1 MAVQDDILELIKE
14 HFPEEAVTASVIA
27 EMKNLSRNTV
37 SHYLNR
43 LVEEGQL
50 NKIKEKP
57 TKFQLPNGDVDTK
70 DSFYKIIGYH
80 GSMKSIIKQCKASV
94 TYPNGIPLI
103 LNGPSGTGKSYI
115 AEAIYKYAKEGKH
128 IEDNAPF
135 CVLNCADYANNPELL
150 SSVLFGYV
158 KGAFTGAEKERRG
171 LLDEANGGFLF
182 LDEVHNLTAEN
193 QEKLFILIDS
203 GRFRRLGDNENW
215 INTKVRLIMATTE
228 DPRSAMLTTFR
239 RRIPYEV
246 ALPKFIT
253 RPYEERL
260 ELVMRFFVNESK
272 ATQCVINVEH
282 GVLEQLARND
292 YEGNIGELKNIVKV
306 MVANELAQSHE
317 QELFIPESL
326 RDNHHSYVSFDPN
339 TSQMFS
345 HAYPKPLAILE
356 EILTID
362 DFSQLLNRI
371 NEFLYAIEKTQIID
385 DELEQQLQFLTANY
399 QGFDH
404 FVADFFRSYG
414 FVLNDQQKSIFKAIL
429 SFFLSNGY
437 DLKGVAT
444 LTNKEKMSYRKQ
456 MTIAAQCL
464 SQLFFEHPMMEQFVS
479 VLTAFLV
486 KQFPILSKINAVIIM
501 HGKNNAATTAATVNE
516 MVGNFV
522 FDHFDMP
529 LTVDTSEIIK
539 QIVNYTKKID
549 TSQGLVILVDMGSL
563 EKIYSSISGNVNG
576 DLIVMNNVST
586 ALALEV
592 GQKLLQD
599 ISINQLEQ
607 LETKPF
613 DVSKQFFEGIS
624 QKPNILVACIS
635 GEGIAVKIK
644 DILTHYMNDDVDII
658 TIDFNLLK
666 NKLAA
671 MDEVF
676 FKNTLTILTTPK
688 IQNSSFPVVSI
699 EEVVSNQDALV
710 GLSNYLSATDI
721 KECTNDILKLFTIE
735 GAAARLSFLNPERV
749 IDEVG
754 EVINGYESYY
764 NVEFPNFVRI
774 NLFLHLSSMIERML
788 KYGKEQKEEMYIPND
803 REEFKSFC
811 DFSELIFM
819 EIRNKYN
826 IKIPIS
832 EFGLVYQLVRQS
844 MEY

>member
-158 KGAFTGAEKERRG
+158 KGAFTGAERERRG

-317 QELFIPESL
+317 
-326 RDNHHSYVSFDPN
+326 
-339 TSQMFS
+339 
-345 HAYPKPLAILE
+345 
-356 EILTID
+356 
-362 DFSQLLNRI
+362 
-371 NEFLYAIEKTQIID
+371 
-385 DELEQQLQFLTANY
+385 
-399 QGFDH
+399 
-404 FVADFFRSYG
+404 
-414 FVLNDQQKSIFKAIL
+414 
-429 SFFLSNGY
+429 
-437 DLKGVAT
+437 
-444 LTNKEKMSYRKQ
+444 
-456 MTIAAQCL
+456 
-464 SQLFFEHPMMEQFVS
+464 
-479 VLTAFLV
+479 
-486 KQFPILSKINAVIIM
+486 
-501 HGKNNAATTAATVNE
+501 
-516 MVGNFV
+516 
-522 FDHFDMP
+522 
-529 LTVDTSEIIK
+529 
-539 QIVNYTKKID
+539 
-549 TSQGLVILVDMGSL
+549 
-563 EKIYSSISGNVNG
+563 
-576 DLIVMNNVST
+576 
-586 ALALEV
+586 
-592 GQKLLQD
+592 
-599 ISINQLEQ
+599 
-607 LETKPF
+607 
-613 DVSKQFFEGIS
+613 
-624 QKPNILVACIS
+624 
-635 GEGIAVKIK
+635 
-644 DILTHYMNDDVDII
+644 
-658 TIDFNLLK
+658 
-666 NKLAA
+666 
-671 MDEVF
+671 
-676 FKNTLTILTTPK
+676 
-688 IQNSSFPVVSI
+688 
-699 EEVVSNQDALV
+699 
-710 GLSNYLSATDI
+710 
-721 KECTNDILKLFTIE
+721 
-735 GAAARLSFLNPERV
+735 
-749 IDEVG
+749 
-754 EVINGYESYY
+754 
-764 NVEFPNFVRI
+764 
-774 NLFLHLSSMIERML
+774 
-788 KYGKEQKEEMYIPND
+788 
-803 REEFKSFC
+803 
-811 DFSELIFM
+811 
-819 EIRNKYN
+819 
-826 IKIPIS
+826 
-832 EFGLVYQLVRQS
+832 
-844 MEY
+844 